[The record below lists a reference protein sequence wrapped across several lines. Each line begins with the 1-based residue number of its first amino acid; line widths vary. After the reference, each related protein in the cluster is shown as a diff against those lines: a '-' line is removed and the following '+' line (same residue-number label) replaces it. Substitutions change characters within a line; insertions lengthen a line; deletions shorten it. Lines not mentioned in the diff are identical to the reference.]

1 MGENMKKSHGDLVKL
16 RKISQDEKP
25 VLTVESGETL
35 EFEIPDFS
43 GGAITRKSKPA
54 DIKALQFSKGYA
66 LAGPIWVEGTE
77 KGDLLEVELLSFE
90 HHGWGYTAIF
100 PEVEQFNLADY
111 PEERFEPSIAFWEVH
126 DKVAVWKE
134 FNVHVPIH
142 PFLGVVG
149 TAPFLTGAFNPL
161 PPRESGGNLDC
172 KHLTAGAKL
181 YLPVHTEGARLF
193 LGDPHLAMGDGEVYS
208 SAIEAPLK
216 VKVRVQVRKDLKD
229 LDPPVFV
236 VRRAQVQDVFDHGYI
251 GFMGVARTVDEAAE
265 IAARKA
271 LGYFCKKLGMNPAEA
286 AILLGVT
293 LDLTIS
299 EIPDLPMKVVS
310 GLVPLSFF
318 PGVSFP

>member
-1 MGENMKKSHGDLVKL
+1 MLKSHEGLVKL

-25 VLTVESGETL
+25 TLTVDSGETL
-35 EFEIPDFS
+35 EFEMPDFS
-43 GGAITRKSKPA
+43 GGAITRKSTAA
-54 DIKALQFSKGYA
+54 DIKALEFSKGYA
-66 LAGPIWVEGTE
+66 LAGPIWVEDA
-77 KGDLLEVELLSFE
+77 KPGDLLEVELLGFE

-111 PEERFEPSIAFWEVH
+111 PEERFEPFIAFWDVQ
-126 DKVAVWKE
+126 DGVAVWKK

-172 KHLTAGAKL
+172 KHLTAGSKL
-181 YLPVHTEGARLF
+181 YLPVHVEGARLF

-216 VKVRVQVRKDLKD
+216 VKVRVSVRKDLKD
-229 LDPPVFV
+229 LDPPAFV
-236 VRRAQVQDVFDHGYI
+236 VKRAQVQEVFDRGYL
-251 GFMGVARTVDEAAE
+251 GFMGVARTVDEATE

-271 LGYFCKKLGMNPAEA
+271 LGYFCKKLGMTPAEA

-310 GLVPLSFF
+310 GLMPLSYF

>member
-1 MGENMKKSHGDLVKL
+1 MMKSHEGLVKL

-25 VLTVESGETL
+25 ALTLESGETI
-35 EFEIPDFS
+35 EFEMPDFS
-43 GGAITRKSKPA
+43 GGAITKKSTSA

-66 LAGPIWVEGTE
+66 LAGPIWVEE
-77 KGDLLEVELLSFE
+77 AEPGDLLEVELLGFE

-111 PEERFEPSIAFWEVH
+111 PEERFEPFIAFWEVE
-126 DKVAVWKE
+126 DDVAVWKK
-134 FNVHVPIH
+134 FNVRVPIH

-149 TAPFLTGAFNPL
+149 TATYLTGAFNPL

-172 KHLTAGAKL
+172 KHLTAGAKV
-181 YLPVHTEGARLF
+181 YLPVHTPGGLLF

-216 VKVRVQVRKDLKD
+216 VKVRVNVRKDLD
-229 LDPPVFV
+229 HVDPPAFIVK
-236 VRRAQVQDVFDHGYI
+236 RAQVQDVFDGGYL
-251 GFMGVARTVDEAAE
+251 GFMGVARTVDEATE

-271 LGYFCKKLGMNPAEA
+271 MGYVCKKLAMTPAEA

-310 GLVPLSFF
+310 GLLPLSFF

>member
-1 MGENMKKSHGDLVKL
+1 MWKSHENLVKL

-25 VLTVESGETL
+25 VLTVESGKTL
-35 EFEIPDFS
+35 EFEMPDFS
-43 GGAITRKSKPA
+43 GGTITRKSKAA
-54 DIKALQFSKGYA
+54 DIEALEFSKGYA
-66 LAGPIWVEGTE
+66 LAGPIWVVGAEP
-77 KGDLLEVELLSFE
+77 GDLVEVELLGFE

-111 PEERFEPSIAFWEVH
+111 PEERFEPFIVFWDVQ
-126 DKVAVWKE
+126 DDVAVWKK
-134 FNVHVPIH
+134 FNVHVPLH
-142 PFLGVVG
+142 PFLGVVA

-172 KHLTAGAKL
+172 KHLTTGSKL
-181 YLPVHTEGARLF
+181 YLPVHADGARLF

-216 VKVRVQVRKDLKD
+216 VKVRVHVRKDLKD
-229 LDPPVFV
+229 LDPPAFV
-236 VRRAQVQDVFDHGYI
+236 VRRARVQDVFDGGYI
-251 GFMGVARTVDEAAE
+251 GFMGVARTLDEATD

-271 LGYFCKKLGMNPAEA
+271 MGYFCKKLGMTPAEA
-286 AILLGVT
+286 AILLGVA
-293 LDLTIS
+293 LDFTIS

>member
-1 MGENMKKSHGDLVKL
+1 MMKSHENLVRL

-25 VLTVESGETL
+25 VMSVDPGETL
-35 EFEIPDFS
+35 EFEMPDFS
-43 GGAITRKSKPA
+43 GGAITKKSTAA
-54 DIKALQFSKGYA
+54 DIKALEFSRGYA
-66 LAGPIWVEGTE
+66 LAGPFWIEGAE
-77 KGDLLEVELLSFE
+77 KGDLLEVEFLGFE

-111 PEERFEPSIAFWEVH
+111 PEERFEPFIAFWEVQEGT
-126 DKVAVWKE
+126 AVWKK
-134 FNVHVPIH
+134 FNVHVPLH

-172 KHLTAGAKL
+172 KHLTVGTKL
-181 YLPVHTEGARLF
+181 YLPVHVDGARLF

-216 VKVRVQVRKDLKD
+216 VKVRVNVRKDLKD

-236 VRRAQVQDVFDHGYI
+236 TKRSRVQDVLDGGYL
-251 GFMGVARTVDEAAE
+251 GFMGVARTVDEASE

-271 LGYFCKKLGMNPAEA
+271 MGYFCKKLGMTPAEA

-299 EIPDLPMKVVS
+299 EVPDLPMKVVS
-310 GLVPLSFF
+310 GLMPLSCF

>member
-1 MGENMKKSHGDLVKL
+1 MKSHPSMVRL

-25 VLTVESGETL
+25 VLTVESGEVL
-35 EFEIPDFS
+35 EFEMPDFS
-43 GGAITRKSKPA
+43 GGAITKKSTAA
-54 DIKALQFSKGYA
+54 DIKALQFSQGYA
-66 LAGPIWVEGTE
+66 LAGPIWVEGAE
-77 KGDLLEVELLSFE
+77 KGDLLEVELLGAE
-90 HHGWGYTAIF
+90 DHGWGYTAIF

-111 PEERFEPSIAFWEVH
+111 PEERFEPFIAFWEVQ
-126 DKVAVWKE
+126 DGVAVWKK
-134 FNVHVPIH
+134 FNVRVPLH

-172 KHLTAGAKL
+172 KHLTVGSKL
-181 YLPVHTEGARLF
+181 YLPVHVDGARLF

-216 VKVRVQVRKDLKD
+216 VKVRVNVRKDLNHI
-229 LDPPVFV
+229 DPPVFM
-236 VRRAQVQDVFDHGYI
+236 VRRAQVQDVFDGGYI
-251 GFMGVARTVDEAAE
+251 GFMGVAKSVDEASE

-271 LGYFCKKLGMNPAEA
+271 MGYFSKKLGMTPAEA
-286 AILLGVT
+286 AILLGVV

-299 EIPDLPMKVVS
+299 EVPDLPMKVVS
-310 GLVPLSFF
+310 GLVPLSYF

>member
-1 MGENMKKSHGDLVKL
+1 MLKSHDGLVRL

-25 VLTVESGETL
+25 VMTVDPGDTL
-35 EFEIPDFS
+35 ELEMPDFS
-43 GGAITRKSKPA
+43 GGAITKKSTGA
-54 DIKALQFSKGYA
+54 DVKALEFSKGYA
-66 LAGPIWVEGTE
+66 LAGPLWVEGAAP
-77 KGDLLEVELLSFE
+77 GDLLEVEFLGFE
-90 HHGWGYTAIF
+90 HHGWGYTAVF
-100 PEVEQFNLADY
+100 PEVEQLNLADY
-111 PEERFEPSIAFWEVH
+111 PEERFEPAIAFWEV
-126 DKVAVWKE
+126 DDSTAVWE
-134 FNVHVPIH
+134 RFNVHVPLH

-149 TAPFLTGAFNPL
+149 TAPFLPGAFNPL

-172 KHLTAGAKL
+172 KHLTAGSKL
-181 YLPVHTEGARLF
+181 YLPVHVDGARLF

-216 VKVRVQVRKDLKD
+216 VRVRVNVRKDLKD

-236 VRRAQVQDVFDHGYI
+236 TKRARVQDVFDGGYL
-251 GFMGVARTVDEAAE
+251 GFMGVARTVDEASE

-271 LGYFCKKLGMNPAEA
+271 LGYFCKKLRMSPAEA

-299 EIPDLPMKVVS
+299 EVPDLPMKVVS
-310 GLVPLSFF
+310 GLVPLSYF

>member
-1 MGENMKKSHGDLVKL
+1 MKSHPSMVRL

-25 VLTVESGETL
+25 VLTVESGDVL
-35 EFEIPDFS
+35 EFEMPDFS
-43 GGAITRKSKPA
+43 GGAITKKSTAA
-54 DIKALQFSKGYA
+54 DIKALQFSQGYA
-66 LAGPIWVEGTE
+66 LAGPIWVDGAE
-77 KGDLLEVELLSFE
+77 KGDLLEVELLSAE
-90 HHGWGYTAIF
+90 DRGWGYTAIF

-111 PEERFEPSIAFWEVH
+111 PEERFEPFIAFWEVH
-126 DKVAVWKE
+126 DGVAVWKK
-134 FNVHVPIH
+134 FNVRVPLH

-172 KHLTAGAKL
+172 KHLTVGSKL
-181 YLPVHTEGARLF
+181 YLPVHVDGARLF

-216 VKVRVQVRKDLKD
+216 VTLKVNVRKDLKD
-229 LDPPVFV
+229 LDPPLFV
-236 VRRAQVQDVFDHGYI
+236 VKRGQVQDVLDGGYM

-271 LGYFCKKLGMNPAEA
+271 MGYFSKKLGMTPAEA
-286 AILLGVT
+286 AILLGVA

-299 EIPDLPMKVVS
+299 EVPDLPMKVVS
-310 GLVPLSFF
+310 GLVPLSYF

>member
-1 MGENMKKSHGDLVKL
+1 MLKSHENLVRL

-25 VLTVESGETL
+25 VMSLDPGETL
-35 EFEIPDFS
+35 EFEMPDFS
-43 GGAITRKSKPA
+43 GGAITKKSTGA
-54 DIKALQFSKGYA
+54 DVKALEFSKGYA
-66 LAGPIWVEGTE
+66 LAGPFWVEGAE
-77 KGDLLEVELLSFE
+77 PGDLLEVEFLNFE
-90 HHGWGYTAIF
+90 HHGWGYTAVF
-100 PEVEQFNLADY
+100 PEVEQVNLADY
-111 PEERFEPSIAFWEVH
+111 PEERFEPAIAFWEVQ
-126 DKVAVWKE
+126 DGTAVWKQ

-172 KHLTAGAKL
+172 KHLTAGTKL
-181 YLPVHTEGARLF
+181 YLPVHADGARLF

-216 VKVRVQVRKDLKD
+216 IKVRVNVRKDLKD

-236 VRRAQVQDVFDHGYI
+236 AKRARVQDVFDGGYL
-251 GFMGVARTVDEAAE
+251 GFMGVARTVDEASE

-271 LGYFCKKLGMNPAEA
+271 LGYFCKKLGMGPAEA

-299 EIPDLPMKVVS
+299 EVPDLPMKVVS
-310 GLVPLSFF
+310 GLVPLSYF

>member
-1 MGENMKKSHGDLVKL
+1 MMKGHESLVKL

-25 VLTVESGETL
+25 ALTVEPGETL
-35 EFEIPDFS
+35 EFEMPDFS
-43 GGAITRKSKPA
+43 GGAITRTSTGA

-66 LAGPIWVEGTE
+66 LAGPIWVEGADP
-77 KGDLLEVELLSFE
+77 GDLLEVELVAFE
-90 HHGWGYTAIF
+90 DRGWGYTAIF
-100 PEVEQFNLADY
+100 PEVEQVNLADY
-111 PEERFEPSIAFWEVH
+111 PEERFEPSIAFWEVA
-126 DKVAVWKE
+126 DRVAVWRK
-134 FNVHVPIH
+134 FNVRVPIH

-149 TAPFLTGAFNPL
+149 TAPYLTGAFNPL

-172 KHLTAGAKL
+172 KHLTAGTKL
-181 YLPVHTEGARLF
+181 YLPVHVPGAHLF

-216 VKVRVQVRKDLKD
+216 VKVRVDVRKDLKH
-229 LDPPVFV
+229 LDPPAFV
-236 VRRAQVQDVFDHGYI
+236 VRRAQVQDVFDGGYL
-251 GFMGVARTVDEAAE
+251 GFMGVARTVDEATE
-265 IAARKA
+265 VAARKA
-271 LGYFCKKLGMNPAEA
+271 LGYFCKKLGMTPAEA

-310 GLVPLSFF
+310 GLVPLAYF

>member
-1 MGENMKKSHGDLVKL
+1 MIKTHENLVRL

-25 VLTVESGETL
+25 TLTVEAGETL
-35 EFEIPDFS
+35 EFEMPDFS
-43 GGAITRKSKPA
+43 GGAITRKSTGA
-54 DIKALQFSKGYA
+54 DINALEFSKGYA
-66 LAGPIWVEGTE
+66 LAGPIWVEGAE
-77 KGDLLEVELLSFE
+77 PGDLLEIELLKFE
-90 HHGWGYTAIF
+90 DHGWGYTAIF
-100 PEVEQFNLADY
+100 PEVEQVNLADY

-126 DKVAVWKE
+126 EGVAVWKK
-134 FNVHVPIH
+134 FDVHVPIH

-181 YLPVHTEGARLF
+181 YLPVHAAGARLF

-216 VKVRVQVRKDLKD
+216 IKVRVNVRKDLKD
-229 LDPPVFV
+229 IDPPAFV
-236 VRRAQVQDVFDHGYI
+236 VRRAHVQDVFDGGYI
-251 GFMGVARTVDEAAE
+251 GFMGVARTVDEATE
-265 IAARKA
+265 ISARKA
-271 LGYFCKKLGMNPAEA
+271 LGYFCKKLGMTPAEA

-310 GLVPLSFF
+310 GLVPLSYF

>member
-1 MGENMKKSHGDLVKL
+1 MMKGHEGLVKL

-35 EFEIPDFS
+35 EFEMPDFS
-43 GGAITRKSKPA
+43 GGAITRKSTGA

-66 LAGPIWVEGTE
+66 LAGPIWVQGASP
-77 KGDLLEVELLSFE
+77 GDLLEIELLRFD
-90 HHGWGYTAIF
+90 HHGWGYTAVF
-100 PEVEQFNLADY
+100 PEVEQVNLADY
-111 PEERFEPSIAFWEVH
+111 PEERFEPSIAFWDVEDH
-126 DKVAVWKE
+126 VAIWRK
-134 FNVHVPIH
+134 FNVHVPLH

-149 TAPFLTGAFNPL
+149 TAPFLPGAFNPL

-172 KHLTAGAKL
+172 KHLTSGTKL
-181 YLPVHTEGARLF
+181 YLPVHAEGARLF

-216 VKVRVQVRKDLKD
+216 VKVRVSVRKDLRD
-229 LDPPVFV
+229 IDPPAFV
-236 VRRAQVQDVFDHGYI
+236 VRRAQVQDVLDGGYL
-251 GFMGVARTVDEAAE
+251 GFMGVARTVDEATE

-271 LGYFCKKLGMNPAEA
+271 LGYFCKKLGMSPSEA

-310 GLVPLSFF
+310 GLMPLSCF

>member
-1 MGENMKKSHGDLVKL
+1 MLKSHESLVKL

-25 VLTVESGETL
+25 TLTVDSGETL
-35 EFEIPDFS
+35 ELEMPDFS
-43 GGAITRKSKPA
+43 GGAITKKSTAA
-54 DIKALQFSKGYA
+54 DIKALQFSQGYA
-66 LAGPIWVEGTE
+66 LAGPIWVDGAE
-77 KGDLLEVELLSFE
+77 KGNLLEVEFLKFE
-90 HHGWGYTAIF
+90 DLGGGYTAIF

-111 PEERFEPSIAFWEVH
+111 PEERFEPFIAFWEVVNG
-126 DKVAVWKE
+126 VAVWKK
-134 FNVHVPIH
+134 FDVHVPLH

-149 TAPFLTGAFNPL
+149 TAPYLTGAFNPL

-172 KHLTAGAKL
+172 KHLTAGSKL
-181 YLPVHTEGARLF
+181 YLPVHVDGARLF

-216 VKVRVQVRKDLKD
+216 VKVRVNVRKDLND
-229 LDPPVFV
+229 LDPPAFV
-236 VRRAQVQDVFDHGYI
+236 VRRARVQDVFDGGYI
-251 GFMGVARTVDEAAE
+251 GFMGVARTLDEAAE

-271 LGYFCKKLGMNPAEA
+271 MGYFCKKLGMTPQEA

-293 LDLTIS
+293 LDITIS